1 MATFRSAPLRL
12 ASCVTAA
19 AVLAGCASAPP
30 PGLVHRAEDGRIA
43 SEVAR
48 LSADTPAR
56 LGIVA
61 LHLESGRRLEWNA
74 AEPFESAS
82 VVKLALLAEAAARAH
97 AHTLDLGDR
106 WRLTPRSVAAGSGV
120 LGLFQGGLE
129 PTNLDLLK
137 VMIGVSD
144 NTAANRFIDLLGAEA
159 VNMRMTGWGLGGIRL
174 LGRIPDRDPQGT
186 EDERWKGLKLGSA
199 TPASVADFYR
209 MAATGALGDEETSW
223 IVLDVL
229 KSQRIVDRIPRLLLG
244 PKENSWV
251 GKTGLLRGV
260 RNDSGI
266 LTTRKGRF
274 VLVMLADRIPDTEGS
289 GPATTR
295 KMGEIAKVIVD
306 GWSADLPDVTVVDRP
321 RPARP
326 LAPAVP
332 LVEVSPLEAR
342 PDGPGMERVYRE
354 TDRKFWDLW
363 KRAGGDPA
371 DARLT
376 PMPNS
381 WWEGNDPWK
390 VEPVSALILH
400 HTAQATDEECLE
412 LFRKPESFVS
422 SHFLVGLDG
431 RLWQF
436 VSLEHRAWHAGTS
449 LLHGRRTLN
458 KTSIG
463 VEITGNGNVGPF
475 TKAQID
481 TTVRLVGVLTALFDL
496 RAPWISG
503 HENIAPDRKN
513 DPGKLFPWNEVMRR
527 GLELAERLKE
537 G

>member
-1 MATFRSAPLRL
+1 M
-12 ASCVTAA
+12 V
-19 AVLAGCASAPP
+19 
-30 PGLVHRAEDGRIA
+30 D
-43 SEVAR
+43 
-48 LSADTPAR
+48 
-56 LGIVA
+56 
-61 LHLESGRRLEWNA
+61 
-74 AEPFESAS
+74 
-82 VVKLALLAEAAARAH
+82 EAH
-97 AHTLDLGDR
+97 SL
-106 WRLTPRSVAAGSGV
+106 GV
-120 LGLFQGGLE
+120 LGKTGRGLFEHAGVAPGDVDIWMGTLSKTLVSCGGYVAGSRPLIDFLKYTAPGMVYSVGIPATATVAALTALDIMLAE
-129 PTNLDLLK
+129 PERVSALQANGLRFRDGLAAAGFD
-137 VMIGVSD
+137 IGTSW
-144 NTAANRFIDLLGAEA
+144 GYA
-159 VNMRMTGWGLGGIRL
+159 V
-174 LGRIPDRDPQGT
+174 
-186 EDERWKGLKLGSA
+186 
-199 TPASVADFYR
+199 TPAI
-209 MAATGALGDEETSW
+209 LGDSLQT
-223 IVLDVL
+223 
-229 KSQRIVDRIPRLLLG
+229 
-244 PKENSWV
+244 
-251 GKTGLLRGV
+251 
-260 RNDSGI
+260 
-266 LTTRKGRF
+266 
-274 VLVMLADRIPDTEGS
+274 VMLADRIPDTEGS